1 VIILDTIAKTLK
13 TGNKAIANR
22 LSALRLRL
30 VQICSR
36 ERQMKTSTKLLTT
49 EQLDARAR
57 FIILMTFCGI
67 LVAITLFFLYGVIF
81 VEQPMSKIA
90 PADALSFE
98 ILKVIAVQ
106 IFSVLTL
113 ILGNKAANSFMNST
127 PKCPSPTIKQEEK
140 LISAIEGKPLPS
152 KPSLFGNPNERPPL

>member
-1 VIILDTIAKTLK
+1 
-13 TGNKAIANR
+13 
-22 LSALRLRL
+22 
-30 VQICSR
+30 
-36 ERQMKTSTKLLTT
+36 MKTSTKLLTT

-127 PKCPSPTIKQEEK
+127 PKCPSPKQEEK
-140 LISAIEGKPLPS
+140 LISALEGKPLPP
-152 KPSLFGNPNERPPL
+152 KPSSFGNPNDRPAL